1 MRRLVILLGLLVFA
15 ASAVADPEFDLNE
28 YRGKVVM
35 LDFWASWCVP
45 CRRSFPW
52 MNSMHQKYADRG
64 LVIIAVNVDRKTE
77 EAEKFLESYP
87 ADFKITYD
95 PDASLAREYGVETM
109 PSTFVFG
116 RDGQRVARHVGFKV
130 KRQEEYEAAILS
142 ALELESTK

>member
-95 PDASLAREYGVETM
+95 PDASFARVYGVESM